1 MSTDATVIM
10 KHEHT
15 YAHGVSAPDAVRSVL
30 RRLEESEAHV
40 TVGEPVQEGG
50 WTARHFE
57 HTWNVPRWATAMMRL
72 RGQTAVAKVTDPYRT
87 WASEPGDVLRGEGDH
102 SSINN
107 VVNEPLNVRESLELK
122 AFPDGSVRATTVLTA
137 DTTNLSMA
145 DDEVDGLVE
154 RIATQFTE
162 AVASHREKED
172 ALLSAQ

>member
-1 MSTDATVIM
+1 M
-10 KHEHT
+10 
-15 YAHGVSAPDAVRSVL
+15 
-30 RRLEESEAHV
+30 
-40 TVGEPVQEGG
+40 
-50 WTARHFE
+50 
-57 HTWNVPRWATAMMRL
+57 
-72 RGQTAVAKVTDPYRT
+72 
-87 WASEPGDVLRGEGDH
+87 LRGEGDH